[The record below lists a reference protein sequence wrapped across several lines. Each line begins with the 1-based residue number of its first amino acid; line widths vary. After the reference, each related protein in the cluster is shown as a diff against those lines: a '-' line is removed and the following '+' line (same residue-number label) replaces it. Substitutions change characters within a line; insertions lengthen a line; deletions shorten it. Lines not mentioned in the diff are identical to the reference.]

1 MVRFKFG
8 NWRHGFVSLACTL
21 VVLLVAVAAA
31 AAGRIEWASKTLKPR
46 SDGNSWNVD
55 LKIFLA
61 RPPDVPTVQMK
72 FEFLQ
77 KVYYERAML
86 DGDKLVTRNVPIEGK
101 QPVFE
106 TVDVGF
112 LDPATSKI
120 ESRTRFT
127 FKLHRDHGLDCGEY
141 RVTVRDG
148 RNGQIVGTP
157 ITLILGGEN
166 EVIDRRSIVFTGE
179 KKKEKKKEKTAEG
192 AGGEGASDSDA
203 AKKKDEPAAEKE
215 AAPEP
220 PANEMPPA
228 DEPADNPETIKKK
241 PGGCGCRV
249 PGGASDPDSRSAG
262 GACARLSSPGKPGR
276 RGSPTKP
283 SDHPRFAKSI
293 SRAMPEAS
301 SACGV
306 NRLTTATLSS
316 VKS

>member
-1 MVRFKFG
+1 MVRFKTG
-8 NWRHGFVSLACTL
+8 SWRHSLVSLVCTL
-21 VVLLVAVAAA
+21 AVLLIAAVAS
-31 AAGRIEWASKTLKPR
+31 AAGRIEWASKNLKPR

-55 LKIFLA
+55 IKIFLPK
-61 RPPDVPTVQMK
+61 PPDVPTVQMK

-101 QPVFE
+101 LPVHE

-141 RVTVRDG
+141 RVTVRDT

-179 KKKEKKKEKTAEG
+179 KKKEKKKEKTEEGAAAEG
-192 AGGEGASDSDA
+192 SSDSDA
-203 AKKKDEPAAEKE
+203 PKKKEEPAKAAEP
-215 AAPEP
+215 AP
-220 PANEMPPA
+220 PANEVPPA
-228 DEPADNPETIKKK
+228 DEPAENSETIKKK

-249 PGGASDPDSRSAG
+249 PGHSPSPEGPASLLLLAAG
-262 GACARLSSPGKPGR
+262 LALTR
-276 RGSPTKP
+276 R
-283 SDHPRFAKSI
+283 R
-293 SRAMPEAS
+293 RAA
-301 SACGV
+301 
-306 NRLTTATLSS
+306 
-316 VKS
+316 